1 VLAGR
6 PFVAF
11 ESLLQPSGNPHNS
24 PAVILG
30 GRGYVVGSVRVR
42 IQKFGEAH
50 CDFSGVK
57 FGQYLPECTGING
70 DEDSACYNCFPLS
83 RCVDCRILVQLPG
96 LSTMFV
102 RFACAITGT
111 AGCLRFHP
119 MAHLWLS
126 VLCMRSKA
134 WLAARVS
141 LRLACLPRTASSAQ
155 RSCRL
160 CSPRVAAPVLLAHAE
175 VTKNIKYFSM
185 GPKLRHPAV
194 LCFIIGL
201 IDFQSMGLLV
211 APHRPGRLGY

>member
-1 VLAGR
+1 MLAGR

-83 RCVDCRILVQLPG
+83 RCVDCRILVQLP
-96 LSTMFV
+96 
-102 RFACAITGT
+102 
-111 AGCLRFHP
+111 
-119 MAHLWLS
+119 
-126 VLCMRSKA
+126 
-134 WLAARVS
+134 
-141 LRLACLPRTASSAQ
+141 
-155 RSCRL
+155 
-160 CSPRVAAPVLLAHAE
+160 
-175 VTKNIKYFSM
+175 
-185 GPKLRHPAV
+185 
-194 LCFIIGL
+194 
-201 IDFQSMGLLV
+201 
-211 APHRPGRLGY
+211 